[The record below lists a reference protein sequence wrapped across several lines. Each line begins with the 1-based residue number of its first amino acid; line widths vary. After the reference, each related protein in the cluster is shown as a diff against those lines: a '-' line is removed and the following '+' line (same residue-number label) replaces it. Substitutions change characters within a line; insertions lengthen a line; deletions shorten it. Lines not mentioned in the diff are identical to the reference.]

1 MLCVEAVMV
10 QIMERIVCSYYVYM
24 VVVVLFEFVDYCI
37 GVVLELC
44 ECTGITN
51 NGETVFKNCK

>member
-1 MLCVEAVMV
+1 M
-10 QIMERIVCSYYVYM
+10 CSYYVYM